1 MDQML
6 SYHALWEIV
15 IGTTPKPDPMSNDY
29 KKKNKNVLLLTSSLE
44 DDILSHICGITTA
57 VEVWTKLKNLYETSN
72 ELQILLLRNKS
83 TNFKMVAS
91 DSITDHVQKLQELK
105 NELSTIDT

>member
-1 MDQML
+1 LD
-6 SYHALWEIV
+6 
-15 IGTTPKPDPMSNDY
+15 N
-29 KKKNKNVLLLTSSLE
+29 KKKNKNALLLITFALE
-44 DDILSHICGITTA
+44 DVIHLHIHGITTI

-72 ELQILLLRNKS
+72 ELQILLLRNKL

-105 NELSTIDT
+105 NELSTIDTNIKDKEFITIM